1 MKKDNIKF
9 SIIVTSY
16 NYEQYISK
24 TLESLANQTYKNFEV
39 IIVDDGSK
47 DSSVEIIEQYT
58 KKYENFH
65 LIQHEQGENKGMI
78 ASIKLAL
85 ENASGDYIAFCESD
99 DYLSEDYLQE
109 KFNYILNNE
118 NTVILANAIQ
128 TIGSNSADEYVAKVT
143 TLFNDSKN
151 DNKYFYY
158 MYKYNIIPTLSSVCI
173 KASVLRQ
180 CDFDAFVPAWFDY
193 WVYRQITLN
202 YNIDFINKKLTY
214 WRIHKDSYNNN
225 SEEDENKTFKM
236 FLQISNQLLQKR
248 YPIKFLSFKF
258 IRALKKCNIN
268 SAGKA

>member
-1 MKKDNIKF
+1 MKDSIIKF

-47 DSSVEIIEQYT
+47 DNSVEIIEQYT

-65 LIQHEQGENKGMI
+65 LFQHEQGENKGMI
-78 ASIKLAL
+78 ASVKLAL

-109 KFNYILNNE
+109 KFNYISNNE

-128 TIGSNSADEYVAKVT
+128 TIGNTSADEYVKKVT
-143 TLFNDSKN
+143 DLFNDCRNK
-151 DNKYFYY
+151 NKYFYY

-180 CDFDAFVPAWFDY
+180 CNFDAFVPAWFDY
-193 WVYRQITLN
+193 WIYRQITLN
-202 YNIDFINKKLTY
+202 YNIDFIYKKLTY
-214 WRIHKDSYNNN
+214 WRIHEDSLN
-225 SEEDENKTFKM
+225 SGLEDVENKMLQEFLKKSNKLLFNKYPLKILTFK
-236 FLQISNQLLQKR
+236 FLRIM
-248 YPIKFLSFKF
+248 
-258 IRALKKCNIN
+258 
-268 SAGKA
+268 GKIFNN